1 MVGLLI
7 ILILVI
13 AFYIG
18 GRRGTPLQLVYTL
31 GYFLSFAVACF
42 SYQGLAKKLELYI
55 PYPSVTP
62 DSKMVFYS
70 QTQSLD
76 LDKAY
81 YAAVAFLVVMFIGWL
96 ITSLIAVFLNNLR
109 FKRLLENYDW
119 VLGGLLNVLTAYV
132 VIFFVLFVLAMI
144 PLATIQNIFRD
155 HFFARMIV
163 EHSVIL
169 SWLFK
174 NLWVT
179 SILA

>member
-1 MVGLLI
+1 MIGLLI

-18 GRRGTPLQLVYTL
+18 GRRGAPLQLAHTL
-31 GYFLSFAVACF
+31 GYALSFAIACF
-42 SYQGLAKKLELYI
+42 SYQSLAKKLELFV

-62 DSKMVFYS
+62 DAKMAFYS
-70 QTQSLD
+70 QTESLD

-81 YAAVAFLVVMFIGWL
+81 YAAIAFLLVMFIGWL
-96 ITSLIAVFLNNLR
+96 ITSLVAVFLNNLR

-119 VLGGLLNVLTAYV
+119 VLGGLLNALTAYI

-144 PLATIQNIFRD
+144 PLATVQNIFFN
-155 HFFARMIV
+155 HFSARMIV
-163 EHSVIL
+163 EHSFIL

-179 SILA
+179 SILG

>member
-1 MVGLLI
+1 MIGLLI

-18 GRRGTPLQLVYTL
+18 GRRGAPLQLAYTL

-42 SYQGLAKKLELYI
+42 SYQSLAKKLELFV

-62 DSKMVFYS
+62 DAKMVFYS
-70 QTQSLD
+70 QNQSLD

-81 YAAVAFLVVMFIGWL
+81 YAAVAFLLVMFIGWL
-96 ITSLIAVFLNNLR
+96 ITSLIVVFLNNLR

-119 VLGGLLNVLTAYV
+119 VLGGLFNVLTAYV

-144 PLATIQNIFRD
+144 PLATVQNIFRD
-155 HFFARMIV
+155 HFSARMIV
-163 EHSVIL
+163 EHSFIL

-179 SILA
+179 SILG